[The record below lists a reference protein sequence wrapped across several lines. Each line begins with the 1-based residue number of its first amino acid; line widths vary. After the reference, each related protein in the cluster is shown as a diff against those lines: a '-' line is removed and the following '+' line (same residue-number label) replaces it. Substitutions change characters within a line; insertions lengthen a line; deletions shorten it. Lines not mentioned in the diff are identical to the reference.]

1 MQGRIAC
8 VLTSYA
14 VNIVREHSVILL
26 PPAATMPIH
35 LYPVASVFDDGVGG
49 WRSSG
54 LGSWTIKRTTTCP
67 VPCQTL
73 TFCQHV
79 HAAADNQRVRYYS
92 QPVRL
97 GN

>member
-1 MQGRIAC
+1 MHGRIAC

-49 WRSSG
+49 MA
-54 LGSWTIKRTTTCP
+54 
-67 VPCQTL
+67 Q
-73 TFCQHV
+73 
-79 HAAADNQRVRYYS
+79 
-92 QPVRL
+92 
-97 GN
+97 

>member
-1 MQGRIAC
+1 M
-8 VLTSYA
+8 LTSYA
-14 VNIVREHSVILL
+14 VNIVTEHSVILL

-54 LGSWTIKRTTTCP
+54 LGSWTIKQTTCP

-73 TFCQHV
+73 TFCQHDIV
-79 HAAADNQRVRYYS
+79 HDAADNQRVRYS

>member
-35 LYPVASVFDDGVGG
+35 LYPVASVFDGGVGG
-49 WRSSG
+49 G
-54 LGSWTIKRTTTCP
+54 MA
-67 VPCQTL
+67 Q
-73 TFCQHV
+73 
-79 HAAADNQRVRYYS
+79 
-92 QPVRL
+92 
-97 GN
+97 